1 MVGPTPGEQL
11 RLRKQAL
18 ILESELNR
26 LSLATEWRRV
36 QAAAAW
42 VGEAKRLGQRA
53 RTWWPVLA
61 PLLGML
67 IARRLRRTNPGV
79 DRAGSLLNALA
90 AGCSLWNQ
98 FSSRRSRDGST
109 SSRED

>member
-1 MVGPTPGEQL
+1 
-11 RLRKQAL
+11 L
-18 ILESELNR
+18 ILESEMNR
-26 LSLATEWRRV
+26 HLLATEWRQL

-53 RTWWPVLA
+53 RAWWPVLA
-61 PLLGML
+61 PLMGML
-67 IARRLRRTNPGV
+67 IARRLRRSNPGAN
-79 DRAGSLLNALA
+79 RAGSLLNALA

-109 SSRED
+109 SNRVD